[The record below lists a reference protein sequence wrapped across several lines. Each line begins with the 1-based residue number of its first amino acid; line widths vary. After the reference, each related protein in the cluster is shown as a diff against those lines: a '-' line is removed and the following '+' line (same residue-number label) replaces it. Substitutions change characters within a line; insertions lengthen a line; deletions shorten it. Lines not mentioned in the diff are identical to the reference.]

1 MNIRFIRIAFE
12 SVKGMKVY
20 ISIPFIIFHR
30 IYTLCYGV
38 TVTVV
43 YYCLIFCVLRQNRA

>member
-20 ISIPFIIFHR
+20 ISIPFVIFHR
-30 IYTLCYGV
+30 IYLYV
-38 TVTVV
+38 TV
-43 YYCLIFCVLRQNRA
+43 LRLR